1 MIGIAHH
8 DLWYYNTPMKTI
20 SLKLPEDLLARLEEE
35 ARVRRITKSE
45 LVREGIEKALERNR
59 VAEDPSCYDLGRD
72 LTGSL
77 KGLPADLATNPDHLE
92 GFGQ

>member
-1 MIGIAHH
+1 
-8 DLWYYNTPMKTI
+8 MKTI
-20 SLKLPEDLLARLEEE
+20 SLKLPDTLLARLEEE

-45 LVREGIEKALERNR
+45 LVREGIERVLDGNR
-59 VAEDPSCYDLGRD
+59 VAEEASCYNLGRD
-72 LTGSL
+72 LAGSL